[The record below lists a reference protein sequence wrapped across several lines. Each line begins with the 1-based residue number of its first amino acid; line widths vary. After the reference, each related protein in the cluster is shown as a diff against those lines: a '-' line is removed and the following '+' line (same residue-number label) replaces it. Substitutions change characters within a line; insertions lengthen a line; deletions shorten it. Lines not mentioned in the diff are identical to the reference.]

1 MQGAFETGV
10 YPNRFAAFGHGEAQ
24 VRQRLDE
31 VFQQMFYGPED
42 VRLYHPA
49 GEDMGYLEDTGNH
62 DVRTEGMSYG
72 RCSVFSWTAGPNL
85 TGCGAGP

>member
-42 VRLYHPA
+42 VRLYPPPR
-49 GEDMGYLEDTGNH
+49 GRGGY
-62 DVRTEGMSYG
+62 RQ
-72 RCSVFSWTAGPNL
+72 P
-85 TGCGAGP
+85 

>member
-49 GEDMGYLEDTGNH
+49 GE
-62 DVRTEGMSYG
+62 G
-72 RCSVFSWTAGPNL
+72 RIPATMTCAPKG
-85 TGCGAGP
+85 

>member
-49 GEDMGYLEDTGNH
+49 GEGIWAIWRIPATMTCAPKG
-62 DVRTEGMSYG
+62 
-72 RCSVFSWTAGPNL
+72 
-85 TGCGAGP
+85 